1 MTKYLA
7 DLHGA
12 QTAVSPF
19 QVEFHEDEANVPLRS
34 ASENTNAN
42 SALMKEN
49 PNKRLIRKRVLIT
62 GANEYKGAKGIIQDV
77 SADGKASV
85 MLEIFNESFPRTF
98 MLKNLSLV

>member
-1 MTKYLA
+1 
-7 DLHGA
+7 
-12 QTAVSPF
+12 
-19 QVEFHEDEANVPLRS
+19 
-34 ASENTNAN
+34 
-42 SALMKEN
+42 MKEN